1 MQVLFQ
7 LDITGDRSEEA
18 VELFCRHFEVSRKA
32 KPFFIRLVD
41 GVLGCRDELDRLI
54 ERFSDNWKLSRM
66 SGMDRNIMRIAT
78 YELIHCDDI
87 PPKVSI
93 NEAIDIGKKYGTENS
108 AAFING
114 ILDGINIFLNKAPSR
129 LPDADPS
136 APDVPRETAEASRH
150 FPDQA
155 PKVPE

>member
-7 LDITGDRSEEA
+7 MDITGDRSSEA

-32 KPFFIRLVD
+32 KPFFDQLVT

-54 ERFSDNWKLSRM
+54 EQFSDNWKLSRM
-66 SGMDRNIMRIAT
+66 SGMDRNIMRVAV
-78 YELIHCDDI
+78 YELIYCEDI

-93 NEAIDIGKKYGTENS
+93 NEAIDIGKKYGTQHS

-114 ILDGINIFLNKAPSR
+114 ILDGINIFLGFAQK
-129 LPDADPS
+129 
-136 APDVPRETAEASRH
+136 
-150 FPDQA
+150 
-155 PKVPE
+155 